1 MRELSNMHV
10 GSRRSF
16 TVEFTNEVFTIA
28 PDLYVGLI
36 HAPYVTNLDKD
47 TAVHALLRHMEQ
59 EILNSEVRRDSIS
72 ELPTIAAWRKVYSQF
87 GIKPSRYPC
96 AAESLIRRVIER
108 GSLPRVNTLVN
119 LCNAISLKVCTP
131 IAACD
136 ISDVQELVIRS
147 AEGNERFL
155 PIGKVNEYE
164 FPVPG
169 EIIYVDKS
177 ERAHSRRWNWRQSDT
192 IKVTSESSQVLFT
205 IEAVHKEAK
214 VLVEA
219 TTYLL
224 NELLQPFSDAGSCK
238 LAFIHREYPVHTF
251 NSGGGVI
258 NHG

>member
-1 MRELSNMHV
+1 MNERSNIHV
-10 GSRRSF
+10 GNRRSF
-16 TVEFTNEVFTIA
+16 TVEFTNEVFTNA

-36 HAPYVTNLDKD
+36 ITPYVTNLDKD
-47 TAVHALLRHMEQ
+47 TAVHTLLTHMEQ
-59 EILNSEVRRDSIS
+59 VILNSGVQRDSIS

-96 AAESLIRRVIER
+96 AAESLIRRVIEQ
-108 GSLPRVNTLVN
+108 GSLPRMNTLVN
-119 LCNAISLKVCTP
+119 LCNAISLKVRIP

-136 ISDVQELVIRS
+136 ISDLQELVIRR
-147 AEGNERFL
+147 AVGKERYL
-155 PIGKVNEYE
+155 PIGKVNEHE
-164 FPVPG
+164 FPAPG

-224 NELLQPFSDAGSCK
+224 NELIQPFTEAGSCEI
-238 LAFIHREYPVHTF
+238 AFIHKDSPVHTF
-251 NSGGGVI
+251 TYEGFI
-258 NHG
+258 